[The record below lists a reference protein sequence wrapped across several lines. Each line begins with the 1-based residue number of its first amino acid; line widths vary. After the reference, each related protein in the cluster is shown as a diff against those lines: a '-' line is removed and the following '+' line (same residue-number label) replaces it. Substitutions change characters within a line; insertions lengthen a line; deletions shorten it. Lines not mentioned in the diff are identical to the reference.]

1 MELDRTKLYGVTH
14 SPDGTPLTR
23 EVRILKVGIGYPKGP
38 AVHVYIDRAQKWV
51 IEVGVGKDAKRLRFD
66 SRVEAEKAYNEQR
79 RKAPLRGHPGKFPY
93 FSFYRVGIDGTYH
106 PDWDAIERHG
116 PMPTQVAIVFLTE
129 QPLELAYQWWTA
141 AELKCEGDGIN
152 ARRRI
157 TAAQNEEERR
167 LAAEAEAAG
176 EQFFPLVGKCY
187 TQGCP
192 LARGEKRVC
201 KPHSRLNFQLAYAPM
216 LGGTCTF
223 DSTGFRSAA
232 DLSFSI
238 ERVRK
243 VTGRGRPERGTVA
256 GIPLLLTLS
265 PYRQSHRGKP
275 TVQYAVSLQLRGSE
289 AAELYRKAI
298 EAGEEFRRIAFA
310 GPQDPPPQL
319 PETQEAARM
328 EAEFYP
334 EGDEPEEETDWQA
347 EPDSNEIAMPRRKSE
362 TTGEA
367 PSEPSNDFQLEPEVK
382 HETAD

>member
-51 IEVGVGKDAKRLRFD
+51 VEVGVGKDAKRLRFD
-66 SRVEAEKAYNEQR
+66 SRPEAEKAYNEQR

-93 FSFYRVGIDGTYH
+93 FTFHRIGIDGSYY
-106 PDWDAIERHG
+106 PDWEAIERHG
-116 PMPTQVAIVFLTE
+116 PVPTEIGIVFLTD
-129 QPLELAYQWWTA
+129 QPLELAYQWWTV

-187 TQGCP
+187 TKGCP

-201 KPHSRLNFQLAYAPM
+201 KPHSRLSFQLAYAPM

-232 DLSFSI
+232 DLASSI
-238 ERVRK
+238 HRIRT
-243 VTGRGRPERGTVA
+243 VTGRGNAEQGTVA
-256 GIPLLLTLS
+256 GIPLLLTLR
-265 PYRQSHRGKP
+265 PYRASHQGKP
-275 TVQYAVSLQLRGSE
+275 TTQYAVSLQLRASD
-289 AAELYRKAI
+289 AVELYRKAI
-298 EAGEEFRRIAFA
+298 EAGEEFRRVALA
-310 GPQDPPPQL
+310 SAPERAAQL
-319 PETQEAARM
+319 PEAQEAARM

-334 EGDEPEEETDWQA
+334 ENEEPEEDTDWQA

-362 TTGEA
+362 TATEA
-367 PSEPSNDFQLEPEVK
+367 PGESSEGFQLEPEVK